1 MKRVCV
7 MMALLAVLSLVSP
20 LLGAPFYQVVD
31 LGTLSGTQSV
41 AYGIN
46 SQGEVCGYSYVT
58 GSVSSHAFIW
68 RSGTMTDLNPSG
80 YAGSDAFG
88 INDKGNVVGVTYLNQ
103 RQYAFLWKDGAATI
117 IGDGYAEDININ
129 DEVVGYAGVLGT
141 GQRHAFWYHN
151 GIMTNLGAGNTA
163 WAINDNRQIVGA
175 SMDRYY
181 NDQAVIWQN
190 GQMTYLDT
198 LGGPSGSATDI
209 NNYGEIIGH
218 LYDPQGQC
226 HSVLWRN
233 DEIVDLGNLEGF
245 RTYPKAINNQHQ
257 IVGFAVM
264 PGGGAFL
271 WQDGV
276 LMCINNLIQSSPG
289 WTVSQAWDIN
299 DSGQIVG
306 WGAYNGQFHAVLLN
320 PVPEPSTIL
329 ALLCAISGLAWCRKT
344 GLRFR
349 S

>member
-1 MKRVCV
+1 MKWICV
-7 MMALLAVLSLVSP
+7 VMALLAVLSFAIP
-20 LLGAPFYQVVD
+20 LFGAPLYQVVD

-46 SQGEVCGYSYVT
+46 SQGEVCGYSYIA
-58 GSVSSHAFIW
+58 GSVSSHAFSW
-68 RSGTMTDLNPSG
+68 QNGTMTDLNPTG

-88 INDKGNVVGVTYLNQ
+88 INDKGRVVGMTYLNQ
-103 RQYAFLWKDGAATI
+103 VQYAFLWKDGAATI
-117 IGDGYAEDININ
+117 IGNGYAEDININ

-141 GQRHAFWYHN
+141 GQHQAFWYHN
-151 GIMTNLGAGNTA
+151 GSMTNLGAGTTA
-163 WAINDNRQIVGA
+163 WAINDSGTVVGA
-175 SMDRYY
+175 YMDRNY

-209 NNYGEIIGH
+209 NNCGEIIGY
-218 LYDPQGQC
+218 LYDPEGQC

-233 DEIVDLGNLEGF
+233 DDIADLGNLEGF
-245 RTYPKAINNQHQ
+245 RLYPKAINNNHQ
-257 IVGFAVM
+257 VVGFAVM

-276 LMCINNLIQSSPG
+276 LTRINDLIPSSPG
-289 WTVSQAWDIN
+289 WTISQACDIN
-299 DSGQIVG
+299 DSGQIAG

-320 PVPEPSTIL
+320 PVPEPSSVL
-329 ALLCAISGLAWCRKT
+329 ALLCGIGGLAWRKKN
-344 GLRFR
+344 
-349 S
+349 SA